1 MTEDDRSGAFKGP
14 RKLCFSWPSKQRHL
28 ENTLK
33 VKGNEK
39 LDHVNCALCKYLIY
53 LMSGGQF
60 LMEKFW
66 WKSGGKVVENIRW
79 KFVGEKYLVEHIG
92 WNARGP
98 VDWGN

>member
-1 MTEDDRSGAFKGP
+1 MTEDDMSGAFKGP

-66 WKSGGKVVENIRW
+66 WKSGGK
-79 KFVGEKYLVEHIG
+79 Y
-92 WNARGP
+92 
-98 VDWGN
+98 

>member
-1 MTEDDRSGAFKGP
+1 MSGAFKGP

-39 LDHVNCALCKYLIY
+39 LDHDENCALCKYLIY

-66 WKSGGKVVENIRW
+66 WK
-79 KFVGEKYLVEHIG
+79 FVGEKYLVENIC

-98 VDWGN
+98 VDWGS